1 MDLEEDM
8 MATVLHFP
16 TLQTAVTRSPNLMLL
31 EIIQTTSGMDIN
43 RISNVALDRVD
54 LGELLEV
61 VEGPQDQTE
70 GCLKWMLSKW
80 IKRIHRITWNAKTTL
95 ASVLYMLPEELL
107 SICSP
112 LQEVCCKGTIFIT
125 HNDRTTVASFIL
137 PGYGKKWNNV
147 YSACSVLSII
157 LSLAHE
163 IQIPHPC

>member
-1 MDLEEDM
+1 
-8 MATVLHFP
+8 MATVLPFP
-16 TLQTAVTRSPNLMLL
+16 TLQTVATHSPSSMLL
-31 EIIQTTSGMDIN
+31 GITQTTRGMDIN
-43 RISNVALDRVD
+43 KISNVALDKVD

-61 VEGPQDQTE
+61 VEGPPDQTE
-70 GCLKWMLSKW
+70 GCLRWTLSKW
-80 IKRIHRITWNAKTTL
+80 IKHIHRIPFNAKNTL
-95 ASVLYMLPEELL
+95 ASVQYMLPEELL

-125 HNDRTTVASFIL
+125 HNDRTTVASFIF
-137 PGYGKKWNNV
+137 PGYWKERNNV